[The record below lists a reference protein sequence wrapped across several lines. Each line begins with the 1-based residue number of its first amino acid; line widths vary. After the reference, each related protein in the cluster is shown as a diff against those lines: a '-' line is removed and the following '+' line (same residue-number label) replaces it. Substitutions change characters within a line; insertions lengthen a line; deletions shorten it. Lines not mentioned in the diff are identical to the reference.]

1 MTLEHKMGENS
12 GTDNMELEWHD
23 TLKKTIDACSAD
35 TEGLRIR
42 PGMNFTALSRTH
54 HEDNWTH
61 QEDNWTPEEPKLH
74 YKEKDKLNN
83 KPHNIDTNNENNNNN
98 GARGGRNLA
107 AAFANATRATILV
120 PNLRIMFL
128 FMVTFG
134 IKRNWSADT
143 ALSMDHTRG
152 ETTDHRTQT
161 TIFDMM
167 LISMLTYLVAQ
178 LLIKLGYD
186 LGRKILISLSQSCYA
201 SKLISAIGDNFM
213 DSRQEKSFTRMN
225 ERNIALDDSM
235 TSQIG
240 TGPGPPSAKENDITA
255 EAGDIMKLE
264 LLVKQML
271 TFQQQQSQLLQR
283 QTEQT
288 AQLAQ
293 QLQSLTEPQVTQR
306 QNQQLQL
313 DDLDFCQLGSLQFP
327 YDQGRANIW
336 RHTMLRYREVLQN
349 DPVLLMRYVEGGPR
363 TLLQSLL
370 LQLPFDRE
378 SATRMTTTSSQTSY
392 VNMVNAIADY
402 ADLLATDL
410 SDRNRLDGLQMLSFD
425 STFRS
430 IIEGMTPEVSQGST
444 KVNGKVVNTPDIEVQ
459 SDTIFDK
466 RHRQQLGRKSFLN
479 ILRGSFGF
487 AMGSIFG
494 VLFCLIMLGF
504 SLYASDVSASQSHEA
519 LQAKFATPTSSSMA
533 REIISRRRAE
543 VWEQMQLNLP
553 LKVGLSGDH
562 DMQFYMD
569 KYDLMESTVELYSN
583 ISYYVDAASKIS
595 MEGID
600 SIAANTQRDD
610 LFDSMFVVKD
620 TEALLTI
627 QLDIP
632 DQFKSSNEFI
642 TFNSATSHE
651 LVEKVNDTTYGNS
664 LAIDNTDIT
673 TFDSATSH
681 ELVEKVSDT
690 TYGNSLA
697 IDNTDITANTII
709 MFFDA
714 YTFGTELRAA
724 FEILHTDIFSYF
736 HRPAH
741 VTGKQLIWR
750 QNVKALVIASKYGT
764 SNSSF
769 DGKEQHMDRCI
780 ISYSREN
787 ELGWITVEDVQMNQS
802 EIIHISVDSDVEYS
816 LDVETVSTLR
826 AIHISGDN
834 TKVDNLEAF
843 YMAADVMHFT
853 DDNTEGEFVGIIVDT
868 SHDAL
873 EVSHIASDKATSV
886 IVEALGNSGDNVV
899 AEGFLDTIAT
909 RSTKINWKVDIVI
922 SQEDT
927 VTGHYVGN
935 TTLSFVSL
943 PVANTDVTINEEL
956 LVANWLDDVLTQ
968 RLIYVLFSA
977 FVFMFTFIMKQSF
990 WKTQMDWT
998 LTDQIVSDSVP
1009 KVSRNLDSTASEVDV
1024 VERYLNWVQYGDAAA
1039 VADFIIMTA
1048 MEPVHTQAAMW
1059 EATYAQ
1065 LNDINDAIMMHND
1078 GASDI
1083 KLEKVAMWEAKYVQL
1098 NDINEAVMMH
1108 NDGASDIKYGE
1119 GNHTST
1125 KHIVD
1130 ERETLVF
1137 EDEAVDQTL
1146 DVILVSEAINP
1157 IAVPGITEQVGNNEL
1172 CNSKRNNDKSVDIHK
1187 LASITNIDDIDTKN
1201 NHAAE
1206 LASIASI
1213 TVDIH
1218 ELASITN
1225 IDDIDTKNNHAAEL
1239 ASIASINIGCGE
1251 DNINHNML
1259 INGNSDSK
1267 RDSEYNI
1274 NSLDNNS
1281 ASGVTNTEVIDSST
1295 TCTVN
1300 DIEDTSSSNA
1310 SGIGNA
1316 NTIDS
1321 HTRVDS
1327 TSSKVVSI
1335 NSIFAIDHTCAQEEL
1350 ASLQH
1355 LIAQRNAKRLE
1366 QAEVVEEQ
1374 AERLASLQQ
1383 QTNAQ
1388 QALTYFIMSRLEN
1401 AEPNITIESS
1411 RIFDDDTDLDL
1422 SINDGLLP
1430 QSYGKSTVVN
1440 DDDNESTISKDA
1452 YNLNP
1457 ATIHIITPTQ
1467 NISSPRNFTRVSHVV
1482 SDRTNNGTLVFDSGV
1497 LDHELNILGDTV
1509 NHDALNSDRDKLN
1522 FDTGTTSTLNFDT
1535 APSCINTH
1543 DTEDNFDDLK
1553 SFDIDDHSAY
1563 EKLFEVVFRDFI
1575 NNTISTALDM
1585 ITDELIYDNL
1595 TYGFTGDLTITQD
1608 WHNYFTLKTIGNTTN
1623 WSNYIGKWSYNA
1635 TTFRYLVKWSVKKI

>member
-1 MTLEHKMGENS
+1 
-12 GTDNMELEWHD
+12 
-23 TLKKTIDACSAD
+23 
-35 TEGLRIR
+35 
-42 PGMNFTALSRTH
+42 
-54 HEDNWTH
+54 
-61 QEDNWTPEEPKLH
+61 
-74 YKEKDKLNN
+74 
-83 KPHNIDTNNENNNNN
+83 
-98 GARGGRNLA
+98 
-107 AAFANATRATILV
+107 
-120 PNLRIMFL
+120 
-128 FMVTFG
+128 
-134 IKRNWSADT
+134 
-143 ALSMDHTRG
+143 
-152 ETTDHRTQT
+152 
-161 TIFDMM
+161 
-167 LISMLTYLVAQ
+167 
-178 LLIKLGYD
+178 
-186 LGRKILISLSQSCYA
+186 
-201 SKLISAIGDNFM
+201 
-213 DSRQEKSFTRMN
+213 MN
-225 ERNIALDDSM
+225 ERNLALDDSM

-240 TGPGPPSAKENDITA
+240 TGPGPPSAKENDIAA

-293 QLQSLTEPQVTQR
+293 QLQSLTEPQVNQR
-306 QNQQLQL
+306 QNQQMRL

-444 KVNGKVVNTPDIEVQ
+444 KADVEVVNTPDIEVQ

-466 RHRQQLGRKSFLN
+466 RHSQQLGRKSFSN

-504 SLYASDVSASQSHEA
+504 SLHASDVSASQSHEA

-533 REIISRRRAE
+533 REIISRRRTE
-543 VWEQMQLNLP
+543 VWEQTQLNLP
-553 LKVGLSGDH
+553 SKVGLSGDH

-583 ISYYVDAASKIS
+583 ISYYVDAASKTS

-610 LFDSMFVVKD
+610 LFGSMFFGND
-620 TEALLTI
+620 TDALLTI
-627 QLDIP
+627 QLGIH
-632 DQFKSSNEFI
+632 DQSESSNEFI
-642 TFNSATSHE
+642 IFDYATSYA
-651 LVEKVNDTTYGNS
+651 LVEKVRETTYGNS

-673 TFDSATSH
+673 S
-681 ELVEKVSDT
+681 
-690 TYGNSLA
+690 
-697 IDNTDITANTII
+697 NTII

-714 YTFGTELRAA
+714 FNTTNTFGTELRAAFGVLRTDIFSHFHPPAHVIDNQLIWRQNMHILLVLNYAAA

-780 ISYSREN
+780 ISYSQEN
-787 ELGWITVEDVQMNQS
+787 ELDWITVEDVQMNQS

-843 YMAADVMHFT
+843 HMAADLMDFT
-853 DDNTEGEFVGIIVDT
+853 DDNTEGEFVGIIVDI
-868 SHDAL
+868 SQDAL
-873 EVSHIASDKATSV
+873 EVSHIAIDKATSV
-886 IVEALGNSGDNVV
+886 IVEELGNSGENVV
-899 AEGFLDTIAT
+899 AAGFLDTIAT
-909 RSTKINWKVDIVI
+909 RNTKINRKVDIVI

-977 FVFMFTFIMKQSF
+977 FVFMFTFIMKQSS

-998 LTDQIVSDSVP
+998 LTDQIVNDSVP

-1039 VADFIIMTA
+1039 VADFIIITA

-1059 EATYAQ
+1059 EAKYAQ

-1083 KLEKVAMWEAKYVQL
+1083 K
-1098 NDINEAVMMH
+1098 
-1108 NDGASDIKYGE
+1108 YGE
-1119 GNHTST
+1119 GTHTST

-1137 EDEAVDQTL
+1137 EDEAVDQT
-1146 DVILVSEAINP
+1146 
-1157 IAVPGITEQVGNNEL
+1157 IAVPGVTEQVGDNEL
-1172 CNSKRNNDKSVDIHK
+1172 RNSNRNNDKS
-1187 LASITNIDDIDTKN
+1187 
-1201 NHAAE
+1201 
-1206 LASIASI
+1206 
-1213 TVDIH
+1213 VDIH

-1239 ASIASINIGCGE
+1239 ASIASIHIGCGE
-1251 DNINHNML
+1251 HNINHNML

-1350 ASLQH
+1350 ASLRH

-1383 QTNAQ
+1383 NLIAQRNAKRLEQAEVVEEQVERLALLQQQRNAQ

-1457 ATIHIITPTQ
+1457 ALIHIITPTQ

-1482 SDRTNNGTLVFDSGV
+1482 SDQTNNGTLVFDSGV

-1522 FDTGTTSTLNFDT
+1522 FDTGTSSTLNSNT
-1535 APSCINTH
+1535 ATSCINTH

-1635 TTFRYLVKWSVKKI
+1635 TTFRYLVKWSVKKIPRIGQCITDYLLLPEDILTGD

>member
-1 MTLEHKMGENS
+1 
-12 GTDNMELEWHD
+12 
-23 TLKKTIDACSAD
+23 
-35 TEGLRIR
+35 
-42 PGMNFTALSRTH
+42 
-54 HEDNWTH
+54 
-61 QEDNWTPEEPKLH
+61 
-74 YKEKDKLNN
+74 
-83 KPHNIDTNNENNNNN
+83 
-98 GARGGRNLA
+98 
-107 AAFANATRATILV
+107 
-120 PNLRIMFL
+120 MFL

-225 ERNIALDDSM
+225 KRNLALDDSM

-240 TGPGPPSAKENDITA
+240 TGPGPPSAKENDIAA

-293 QLQSLTEPQVTQR
+293 QLQSLTEPQVNQR
-306 QNQQLQL
+306 QNQQMRL

-444 KVNGKVVNTPDIEVQ
+444 KADVEVVNTPDIEVQ

-466 RHRQQLGRKSFLN
+466 RHSQQLGRKSFSN

-504 SLYASDVSASQSHEA
+504 SLHASDVSASQSHEA

-533 REIISRRRAE
+533 REIISRRRTE
-543 VWEQMQLNLP
+543 VWEQTQLNLP
-553 LKVGLSGDH
+553 SKVGLSGDH

-583 ISYYVDAASKIS
+583 ISYYVDAASKTS

-610 LFDSMFVVKD
+610 LFGSMFFGND
-620 TEALLTI
+620 TDALLTI
-627 QLDIP
+627 QLGIH
-632 DQFKSSNEFI
+632 DQSESSNEFI
-642 TFNSATSHE
+642 IFDYATSYA
-651 LVEKVNDTTYGNS
+651 LVEKVRETTYGNS

-673 TFDSATSH
+673 S
-681 ELVEKVSDT
+681 
-690 TYGNSLA
+690 
-697 IDNTDITANTII
+697 NTII

-780 ISYSREN
+780 ISYSQEN
-787 ELGWITVEDVQMNQS
+787 ELDWITVEDVQMNQS

-853 DDNTEGEFVGIIVDT
+853 DDNTEGEFVGTIVDT

-873 EVSHIASDKATSV
+873 AVTHIAIDKATSV
-886 IVEALGNSGDNVV
+886 NVEELGNSGENVV
-899 AEGFLDTIAT
+899 TAEFLDTIAT
-909 RSTKINWKVDIVI
+909 RNTKINRKVDIVI

-977 FVFMFTFIMKQSF
+977 FVFMFTLIMKHSF

-998 LTDQIVSDSVP
+998 LTDQIVNDSVP

-1039 VADFIIMTA
+1039 VADFIIITA

-1059 EATYAQ
+1059 EATYTQ
-1065 LNDINDAIMMHND
+1065 LNDINDAI
-1078 GASDI
+1078 
-1083 KLEKVAMWEAKYVQL
+1083 
-1098 NDINEAVMMH
+1098 MMH

-1137 EDEAVDQTL
+1137 EDEAVNQTL

-1172 CNSKRNNDKSVDIHK
+1172 CNSNRNKDNS
-1187 LASITNIDDIDTKN
+1187 
-1201 NHAAE
+1201 
-1206 LASIASI
+1206 
-1213 TVDIH
+1213 VDIH

-1251 DNINHNML
+1251 DNINHDML

-1281 ASGVTNTEVIDSST
+1281 ASSVTNTEVIDSST

-1350 ASLQH
+1350 ASLRN

-1388 QALTYFIMSRLEN
+1388 QALTYFIMSRLGN
-1401 AEPNITIESS
+1401 AEPGITLELS
-1411 RIFDDDTDLDL
+1411 RIFDEDTDLDL

-1457 ATIHIITPTQ
+1457 ALIHIITPTQ

-1482 SDRTNNGTLVFDSGV
+1482 SDQTNNGTLVFDSGV

-1522 FDTGTTSTLNFDT
+1522 FDTGTSSTLNSNT
-1535 APSCINTH
+1535 ATSCINTH

-1608 WHNYFTLKTIGNTTN
+1608 WHNYFTLKAIGNTTN

-1635 TTFRYLVKWSVKKI
+1635 TTFRYLVKWSVKKIPRIGQCITDYLLLPEDILTGD